1 MNEWT
6 SSRQLPANVRRL
18 PPRPDLPV
26 LPGWYTIDQPHNVQ
40 AYWNGFEWSRTRQW
54 RGVGWLEHG
63 VGLEDGGGDGLGLSD
78 GGVDGALGGQ
88 LTLVRQ
94 TPATGI
100 EALTR
105 PVPLPREP
113 LPALAPVAVPVAL
126 PSSDDVTT
134 FSTPTATAGDLATS
148 SPATSPVLYRF
159 PSPSTKITS
168 DASTTTSPPIPRT
181 NPMAIASLVLSVL
194 GLLGVGSVLGIILG
208 AKARRQVRMS
218 HGTQN
223 GDRLALAGIV
233 VGICTL
239 AIAVVVV
246 TLWLIALANYSSH
259 LSHLDLSPG
268 SGS

>member
-1 MNEWT
+1 MSEWT

-63 VGLEDGGGDGLGLSD
+63 VGLDDGGGDDLGGLSC
-78 GGVDGALGGQ
+78 GVVDGALGGQ
-88 LTLVRQ
+88 LTLVHQ
-94 TPATGI
+94 TPATGM
-100 EALTR
+100 ETLTR

-113 LPALAPVAVPVAL
+113 LPVPLRDQVTSLAAIAEDP
-126 PSSDDVTT
+126 
-134 FSTPTATAGDLATS
+134 ATS
-148 SPATSPVLYRF
+148 SATPATSTSLYKF
-159 PSPSTKITS
+159 PTASAKA
-168 DASTTTSPPIPRT
+168 DADGSTTSSPPIPKT
-181 NPMAIASLVLSVL
+181 NPMAIASLVLSVI

-218 HGTQN
+218 HGTQS
-223 GDRLALAGIV
+223 GDRLALAGII

-239 AIAVVVV
+239 VIALVVI

-259 LSHLDLSPG
+259 LSHLEFSPG

>member
-1 MNEWT
+1 MSEWT

-63 VGLEDGGGDGLGLSD
+63 VGLDDGGGDDLGGLCSGF
-78 GGVDGALGGQ
+78 VDGALGGQ
-88 LTLVRQ
+88 LTLVHQ
-94 TPATGI
+94 TPATGM
-100 EALTR
+100 ETLTR

-113 LPALAPVAVPVAL
+113 LPVPRGDQVTSLAAIPEDPA
-126 PSSDDVTT
+126 
-134 FSTPTATAGDLATS
+134 ATS
-148 SPATSPVLYRF
+148 SAASATATSLYQF
-159 PSPSTKITS
+159 PTGSTKADA
-168 DASTTTSPPIPRT
+168 DASTTSPPAIPKT
-181 NPMAIASLVLSVL
+181 NPMAIASLVLSVI

-208 AKARRQVRMS
+208 AKARRQVRMA

-223 GDRLALAGIV
+223 GDRLALAGII

-239 AIAVVVV
+239 VIALVVI
-246 TLWLIALANYSSH
+246 TLWLIWLANYSSH
-259 LSHLDLSPG
+259 LSHLEFSPEPG
-268 SGS
+268 S